1 MAFTTSPFL
10 TAALA
15 IQLLHA
21 LRRAGHDS
29 FDLETLLDRALALMR
44 GAYPESNI
52 SPLST
57 GNDLRELA
65 VSILADYAQIGLV
78 SMDDSDPPRYRAS
91 RDGEPPDGPP
101 RSRQPGDGDDGGSG
115 VAEVI
120 AHPVLFC
127 VAQDDFDAAIARALE
142 RY

>member
-1 MAFTTSPFL
+1 MAFTTPPFL
-10 TAALA
+10 TAAFA

-21 LRRAGHDS
+21 LRQAGHDS
-29 FDLETLLDRALALMR
+29 FDLATLLDRALALMR
-44 GAYPESNI
+44 DAYPQANTASLGTRN
-52 SPLST
+52 
-57 GNDLRELA
+57 NLRELA

-78 SMDDSDPPRYRAS
+78 STDDSEPPRYRAS
-91 RDGEPPDGPP
+91 RDGEPPDGPS